1 MVWETSNGYTSSWY
15 LSEWGGKEWS
25 NGSWEAKTNGT
36 NEKKVQCIV
45 KWFLGYV
52 IGVIA

>member
-25 NGSWEAKTNGT
+25 YGSWDAKTKGT
-36 NEKKVQCIV
+36 NEKKV
-45 KWFLGYV
+45 
-52 IGVIA
+52 

>member
-25 NGSWEAKTNGT
+25 YGSWEAKTNGT
-36 NEKKVQCIV
+36 NEKKV
-45 KWFLGYV
+45 
-52 IGVIA
+52 